1 MVLSY
6 IWVEDYKGFK
16 NEGFNF
22 NSKYTFDF
30 DPSEGILIKTYSKK
44 YISNFF
50 GEDISEVTG
59 VVGKNSSGKTNILEL
74 IQYVIDGANTII
86 NKPFFVLFT
95 EDDIFKIYQF
105 RMEKISPNF
114 NAQILQYNGRIKN
127 LNSIFISNIFD
138 GRSHN
143 FNKSIINIS
152 TNELLN
158 PKFGENTLS
167 NYQKILQNQLK
178 FLNSIVFKS
187 FQTVQAEEGGDTFLF
202 EPNQVTVTT
211 PTWTSIEKKAKKFE
225 VKYKEQ
231 TNHQLELQSFVR
243 MIRKKITANKSINS
257 FKYYMAFLVMMDF
270 IVNEDLLNKYD
281 YSSNEEFQL
290 LKELDDFLRKQ
301 ANIEEIFNYITT
313 VFATKIN
320 DNWPVFETH
329 KFLID
334 LREFD
339 KKIFGNDFSRID
351 VGAYS
356 NKKIQFSFNF
366 NQKISRFLSNYL
378 EVVSNKNM
386 TLNVNWEGISS
397 GHKAFLSL
405 FSNIYSIKNR
415 VRSDNVIIT
424 IDEGDLYFHPK
435 WQSEFIWKLVNVIPY
450 LIKGKT
456 QIILTSHSPFVV
468 SDLPKQNLIFVEK
481 CESTDSPKLRVKPHS
496 EIEGETFGGNI
507 GELYLDAFF
516 MQGSLVS
523 KFVASKIQSIV
534 QKIQDKNSKLNRE
547 DRIVISQ
554 IGDRLIK
561 RQLENLSN
569 DII

>member
-1 MVLSY
+1 MILSY
-6 IWVEDYKGFK
+6 IWVEDYKGFR

-30 DPSEGILIKTYSKK
+30 DSYDSILTKK
-44 YISNFF
+44 NNEKHISNFF
-50 GEDISEVTG
+50 GENISDVVG
-59 VVGKNSSGKTNILEL
+59 IVGKNSSGKTNILEL
-74 IQYVIDGANTII
+74 IQYVVDGANTII

-95 EDDIFKIYQF
+95 EDDKFKIYQF
-105 RMEKISPNF
+105 RIENIHPNF
-114 NAQILQYNGRIKN
+114 NAQVLPYDGRIKN

-167 NYQKILQNQLK
+167 NYQKTLQNQLK
-178 FLNSIVFKS
+178 FLNSRVFKS
-187 FQTVQAEEGGDTFLF
+187 FQSVQAEVAGGTFLF
-202 EPNQVTVTT
+202 DPNQVTVTT

-257 FKYYMAFLVMMDF
+257 FKYYMAFIVMMDF
-270 IVNEDLLNKYD
+270 ILNEDALNKYD
-281 YSSNEEFQL
+281 YSSNEEYQL
-290 LKELDDFLRKQ
+290 LKELDDFLGKQ

-339 KKIFGNDFSRID
+339 NKIFDNDFSRID

-378 EVVSNKNM
+378 EAVTNKNI

-415 VRSDNVIIT
+415 VRSENVILT

-435 WQSEFIWKLVNVIPY
+435 WQSEFIWKLVNVLPY
-450 LIKGKT
+450 LIKANI
-456 QIILTSHSPFVV
+456 QIVLTSHSPFVV
-468 SDLPKQNLIFVEK
+468 SDLPKSNLIFVEK
-481 CESTDSPKLRVKPHS
+481 EDYLDMPKLRVIPQE
-496 EIEGETFGGNI
+496 EIEGNTFGGNI

-516 MQGSLVS
+516 MQGSLIS
-523 KFVASKIQSIV
+523 KFAADKIKSIV
-534 QKIQDKNSKLNRE
+534 NKINNTNFQLNDE

-554 IGDRLIK
+554 IGDQLIK
-561 RQLENLSN
+561 KQLENISN
-569 DII
+569 DTI